1 MRRFRISS
9 IHCFIERTDAFV
21 PLAIPRRTTQ
31 SRPSPQEKE
40 IAIGKI
46 TLSYRISNK
55 FAFRRLFP
63 IIVTLSNKLS
73 EYIRKIFQP
82 IKISPK
88 FSPSVAIFIY
98 EIIEKN
104 MCFQSFS
111 RREFKIYI
119 YSKFKIRI
127 IIPRAR

>member
-73 EYIRKIFQP
+73 NISVKYSNRSKFPQNFPHPSLFTKLSKKICV
-82 IKISPK
+82 S
-88 FSPSVAIFIY
+88 
-98 EIIEKN
+98 N
-104 MCFQSFS
+104 RS
-111 RREFKIYI
+111 REENSKYIYI
-119 YSKFKIRI
+119 QNSKYVLLFLEQDE
-127 IIPRAR
+127 